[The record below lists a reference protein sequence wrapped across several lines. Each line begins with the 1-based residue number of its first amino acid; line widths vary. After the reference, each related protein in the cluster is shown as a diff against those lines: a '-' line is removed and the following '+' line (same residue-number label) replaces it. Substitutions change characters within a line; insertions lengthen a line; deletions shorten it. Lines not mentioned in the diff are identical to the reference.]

1 MNELLNSPTHTMKR
15 WGIAS
20 AGAILGL
27 IAPVLPM
34 ILVFTFAVFVD
45 CITAWRLSRRVR
57 VKHPEANDGKFKSRH
72 AGKVFNT
79 LMLVYSLIW
88 LGHLIQEHIIF
99 GLSVALPNV
108 IAGAACGWQLWSILE
123 NESSCNDAGW
133 ARFLQRFLVD
143 KASRHFDFDIK
154 DALREI
160 RDEQRAQ
167 RNGLSAGGRR
177 AGISRI
183 DEDVDKRDNVRN
195 DELSSQ
201 DNPDIR

>member
-1 MNELLNSPTHTMKR
+1 MNELIKTQPSFIER
-15 WGIAS
+15 WGASS
-20 AGAILGL
+20 AGALLGL
-27 IAPVLPM
+27 VAPVVPM
-34 ILVFTFAVFVD
+34 LLVFTFAVFVD

-57 VKHPEANDGKFKSRH
+57 AKHPEANDGKFKSRH

-133 ARFLQRFLVD
+133 AKFLQRYLVD

-154 DALREI
+154 EAIREI
-160 RDEQRAQ
+160 RDEQRA
-167 RNGLSAGGRR
+167 GRASVPANRGTRSEEQTDNSR
-177 AGISRI
+177 A
-183 DEDVDKRDNVRN
+183 
-195 DELSSQ
+195 DELNSQ
-201 DNPDIR
+201 DNYDLR